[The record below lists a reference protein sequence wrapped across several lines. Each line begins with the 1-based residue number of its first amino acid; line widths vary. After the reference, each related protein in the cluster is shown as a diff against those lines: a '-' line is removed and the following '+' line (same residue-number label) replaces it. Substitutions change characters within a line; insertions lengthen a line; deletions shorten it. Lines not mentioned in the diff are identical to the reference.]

1 MKHKK
6 IPTIVLIIL
15 AVPVTVGLMIGFVAW
30 RISVMANSQI
40 EDING
45 DSKEL
50 AVITDED
57 IEAHEY
63 GCVTYMSGWSTTGS
77 KASGVQGDYEEYDNE
92 NSRFTAKKM
101 SGIGTVNAYLGNG
114 ADVTYVFESTVSR
127 GNFRIVITDEDG
139 KIIQTVPIDQK
150 ATVTISTQADKLYF
164 VKYVGESAE
173 IQVEMWRTAD
183 GKGDNQ

>member
-1 MKHKK
+1 
-6 IPTIVLIIL
+6 
-15 AVPVTVGLMIGFVAW
+15 
-30 RISVMANSQI
+30 
-40 EDING
+40 
-45 DSKEL
+45 
-50 AVITDED
+50 
-57 IEAHEY
+57 
-63 GCVTYMSGWSTTGS
+63 MSGWSTTGS
-77 KASGVQGDYEEYDNE
+77 KASGVRGDYEEYDNE

-164 VKYVGESAE
+164 VKYVGESVE
-173 IQVEMWRTAD
+173 IQVEMWRMAD
-183 GKGDNQ
+183 GKGENQ

>member
-77 KASGVQGDYEEYDNE
+77 KASGVQGDYEEYDKLYKRILLESICVRYTLIRLYEDKFNE
-92 NSRFTAKKM
+92 SEAKQMK
-101 SGIGTVNAYLGNG
+101 SQFK
-114 ADVTYVFESTVSR
+114 ADC
-127 GNFRIVITDEDG
+127 
-139 KIIQTVPIDQK
+139 
-150 ATVTISTQADKLYF
+150 ATV
-164 VKYVGESAE
+164 E
-173 IQVEMWRTAD
+173 IREFSQYSSIEELW
-183 GKGDNQ
+183 K

>member
-63 GCVTYMSGWSTTGS
+63 GCVTYMSGWTTSGENT
-77 KASGVQGDYEEYDNE
+77 SGVRGIHEDDDNDY
-92 NSRFTAKKM
+92 SRFTAKKM

-164 VKYVGESAE
+164 VKYVGESVE
-173 IQVEMWRTAD
+173 IQVEMWRTAG
-183 GKGDNQ
+183 GKGENQ